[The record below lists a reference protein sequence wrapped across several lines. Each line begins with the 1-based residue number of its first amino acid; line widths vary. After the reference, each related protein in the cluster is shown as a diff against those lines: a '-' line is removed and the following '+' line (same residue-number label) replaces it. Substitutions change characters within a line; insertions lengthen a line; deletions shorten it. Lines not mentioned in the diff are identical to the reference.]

1 MVPTARTP
9 VRAGSLKF
17 LNAPRAIRLRLSE
30 AGEPIAADMATPAAT
45 GRRGRRAEGPQWLK
59 VVSLDDTWKVG
70 PDEWWR
76 GPSHAIERMYY
87 ELRLEDGRRL
97 TVFRDMVNGGW
108 FRQEDV

>member
-1 MVPTARTP
+1 MVPVARAP

-17 LNAPRAIRLRLSE
+17 LNTPRAMGLRLSD
-30 AGEPIAADMATPAAT
+30 AGEPVAADMATPGTAP
-45 GRRGRRAEGPQWLK
+45 RRGRRAQGPEWVK
-59 VVSLDDTWKVG
+59 VRSVDDIWKVG

-76 GPSHAIERMYY
+76 GPAHTIERMYH

-97 TVFRDMVNGGW
+97 TVFQDMVSGDW

>member
-1 MVPTARTP
+1 
-9 VRAGSLKF
+9 
-17 LNAPRAIRLRLSE
+17 
-30 AGEPIAADMATPAAT
+30 
-45 GRRGRRAEGPQWLK
+45 
-59 VVSLDDTWKVG
+59 LDDTWKVG

>member
-1 MVPTARTP
+1 MVPTTRTP

-17 LNAPRAIRLRLSE
+17 LNAPRPVSLRLSNT
-30 AGEPIAADMATPAAT
+30 AEPAAVDMAMPLKT
-45 GRRGRRAEGPQWLK
+45 GQRGRPAIKAEWVK
-59 VVSLDDTWKVG
+59 VRSVDDTWKVG

-76 GPSHAIERMYY
+76 GPAHTIERMYY

-97 TVFRDMVNGGW
+97 TVFQDMVNDGW